1 MNNRLGKIVIFGL
14 LLMLLFA
21 PFAGFAPLM
30 LILLAFGVY
39 WMIGSLI
46 QAFFSDDVA
55 QKNDKAGFD
64 SSGGKSSF

>member
-1 MNNRLGKIVIFGL
+1 MNNQLGKIVIFGF

-30 LILLAFGVY
+30 LILLAFGIY
-39 WMIGSLI
+39 WMIGSLV

-55 QKNDKAGFD
+55 PKNDKTGFE
-64 SSGGKSSF
+64 SSGGE

>member
-1 MNNRLGKIVIFGL
+1 MKNSFEKIIVFGL

-46 QAFFSDDVA
+46 QAFFSDDVP
-55 QKNDKAGFD
+55 QKNEKAGFD
-64 SSGGKSSF
+64 SSGGE

>member
-30 LILLAFGVY
+30 LILLAFGIY
-39 WMIGSLI
+39 WMVGSLVE
-46 QAFFSDDVA
+46 AFFSDDVA
-55 QKNDKAGFD
+55 QKNDNAGFE
-64 SSGGKSSF
+64 SSGGE

>member
-39 WMIGSLI
+39 WMIGSLV

>member
-1 MNNRLGKIVIFGL
+1 MKNSLGKIVIFGL

-55 QKNDKAGFD
+55 QNNDKAGFE
-64 SSGGKSSF
+64 SSGGE

>member
-1 MNNRLGKIVIFGL
+1 MNNRLGKTVIFGL

-30 LILLAFGVY
+30 IILLGFGIY
-39 WMIGSLI
+39 WMIGSLV

-55 QKNDKAGFD
+55 QKNDKTGFQ
-64 SSGGKSSF
+64 SSGGE

>member
-1 MNNRLGKIVIFGL
+1 MNNRIGKIVIFGL

-39 WMIGSLI
+39 WMIGSLV

>member
-1 MNNRLGKIVIFGL
+1 MNNRLGKTVIFGL

-30 LILLAFGVY
+30 LILLGFGIY

-55 QKNDKAGFD
+55 HKNDKAGFE
-64 SSGGKSSF
+64 SSGSE

>member
-1 MNNRLGKIVIFGL
+1 MNNRLGKTVIFGL

-30 LILLAFGVY
+30 LILLGFGIY
-39 WMIGSLI
+39 WMIGSLV

-55 QKNDKAGFD
+55 QKNDKTGFE
-64 SSGGKSSF
+64 SSGGE